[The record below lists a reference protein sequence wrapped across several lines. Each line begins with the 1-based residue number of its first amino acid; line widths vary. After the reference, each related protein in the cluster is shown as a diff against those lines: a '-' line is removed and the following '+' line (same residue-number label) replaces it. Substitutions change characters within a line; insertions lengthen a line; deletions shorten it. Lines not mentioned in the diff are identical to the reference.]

1 MGQNFECTSGYL
13 DPMIVSYVESRINS
27 AKILVVSKTT
37 CAACTCVK
45 RLLRGLISKTGII
58 PTVVEVDK
66 YGLQCTKGIMNYIS
80 AQTGIRT
87 VPQVYI
93 NGRFVGGNDVVQ
105 SLHRRG
111 GLVTLILQPMRSRP
125 SIISRDNENGFGK
138 VYPMGVSSFQRDMK
152 MMSVNES
159 IPTTKSYRKSNLLNY
174 KPNGVL
180 SRSKVRSVFPSG
192 RSWSTISQSLI
203 KNQRI
208 VPKSAIVSSQMDIYD
223 VKSSLLDT
231 DLAILGKPA
240 QLGSTPSLDSSQ
252 AWQEVKPVSG
262 ISSSRYISDAQILSE
277 PSFPINNSENS
288 WMSRERP
295 LQQFATIENEWPSSS
310 VTKRSSQS
318 KVIEGPKLIGI
329 SEWMHIDKEIV

>member
-13 DPMIVSYVESRINS
+13 DPMIVSYVGSRINS

-37 CAACTCVK
+37 CAACTSVK
-45 RLLRGLISKTGII
+45 QLLRGLISKTGII
-58 PTVVEVDK
+58 PSVVEVDK

-93 NGRFVGGNDVVQ
+93 NGRFVGGNDAVQ
-105 SLHRRG
+105 SLHRGG
-111 GLVTLILQPMRSRP
+111 GLVTLILQPMKSRP
-125 SIISRDNENGFGK
+125 SITSTDNVNGFGK

-152 MMSVNES
+152 MMPVNES

-174 KPNGVL
+174 KPNGVS

-192 RSWSTISQSLI
+192 RSWPTISQSLI

-208 VPKSAIVSSQMDIYD
+208 VPKSEIVSSQMDIYD
-223 VKSSLLDT
+223 VNLLDT

-240 QLGSTPSLDSSQ
+240 QLGSTPSLDSSK
-252 AWQEVKPVSG
+252 AWREVKPVSA
-262 ISSSRYISDAQILSE
+262 SSRYISDAQILSE
-277 PSFPINNSENS
+277 PSFPINNSKNS

-310 VTKRSSQS
+310 ATRRSSQS

-329 SEWMHIDKEIV
+329 SDWLHIDKEIV

>member
-13 DPMIVSYVESRINS
+13 DPMIISYVESRINS

-37 CAACTCVK
+37 CAACTSVK

-66 YGLQCTKGIMNYIS
+66 YGLQCTKGIMNHIS

-93 NGRFVGGNDVVQ
+93 NGRFVGGNAAVQ
-105 SLHRRG
+105 SLHRGG
-111 GLVTLILQPMRSRP
+111 GLVTLILQPMKSRP
-125 SIISRDNENGFGK
+125 SITSTDNVNGFGEA
-138 VYPMGVSSFQRDMK
+138 YPMGVSSFQRDMK

-174 KPNGVL
+174 KPIGVS

-223 VKSSLLDT
+223 VKSLLDT

-252 AWQEVKPVSG
+252 AWREV
-262 ISSSRYISDAQILSE
+262 ISSSKYISDAQILSE
-277 PSFPINNSENS
+277 PSFPINNNKNS
-288 WMSRERP
+288 WMSREQP

-310 VTKRSSQS
+310 VTRRSSQS

-329 SEWMHIDKEIV
+329 SDWMHIDKEIV